1 MPDVL
6 IGAVGYSFQGDLS
19 AAHIVMAKLREQT
32 WPPDVSFEDLSVG
45 PIAIVHSFRAQALPY
60 QRVVL
65 VAAVPADDAPGT
77 VRTYRWSG
85 NLPKAEEIQARIGEA
100 VMGVVS
106 LENLLVIGEHF
117 KIWPDD
123 VRVVEIEPGPTT
135 WGAEHSAVITNALET
150 LAQRVR
156 EAALD
161 GN

>member
-1 MPDVL
+1 MHVHVIHESGEAKFWIEP
-6 IGAVGYSFQGDLS
+6 AVE
-19 AAHIVMAKLREQT
+19 MARNDGLNT
-32 WPPDVSFEDLSVG
+32 
-45 PIAIVHSFRAQALPY
+45 
-60 QRVVL
+60 
-65 VAAVPADDAPGT
+65 
-77 VRTYRWSG
+77 
-85 NLPKAEEIQARIGEA
+85 ARIAEA

-106 LENLLVIGEHF
+106 LENLVVIGEHF

-135 WGAEHSAVITNALET
+135 WSAEHSAIITNALET